1 MSEFSNE
8 HGFDPVVEFFET
20 DNGREFTA
28 LDAYFGSRI
37 IYHIT
42 RDLAPKKTNQ
52 AETYSAQ
59 RRQSP
64 FRYKLALPRDLR
76 EPS

>member
-1 MSEFSNE
+1 MS
-8 HGFDPVVEFFET
+8 T
-20 DNGREFTA
+20 DLIQLLNFLRPIMGENSRRSTPTSGRE
-28 LDAYFGSRI
+28 LSD
-37 IYHIT
+37 HIT

>member
-1 MSEFSNE
+1 MSEFPNE

-37 IYHIT
+37 I
-42 RDLAPKKTNQ
+42 
-52 AETYSAQ
+52 
-59 RRQSP
+59 
-64 FRYKLALPRDLR
+64 
-76 EPS
+76 